1 MNGFKACP
9 PIMRR
14 AHGAVKP
21 PSVVVETFRNGVIQK
36 SRQTVAVGIW
46 PVGLWRIAS
55 RPNQD
60 ANGGTKPG
68 FTDIRI
74 KEILL
79 VSLLVMCSMHSPAKI
94 KSL

>member
-1 MNGFKACP
+1 MS
-9 PIMRR
+9 R
-14 AHGAVKP
+14 AHVTVQSA
-21 PSVVVETFRNGVIQK
+21 SVVVETFRNGVIQK

-68 FTDIRI
+68 FTDIRS

-79 VSLLVMCSMHSPAKI
+79 ASSLFVFYVWFEP
-94 KSL
+94 